1 MHSRPLFPFQN
12 VINLNNATQRTAT
25 RTAAV
30 PFIEPTPNMSPTC
43 HACGQPLGQIR
54 APLLNLIPP
63 SEDALTTEKKK
74 EIKLNETAKVNNTI
88 GPGLP
93 TILGTLLD
101 YVQNWIPGYRF
112 FKRVLNNF
120 YQKTSPTTAL
130 AISPVHTVTSSNP
143 IVSIAEN
150 RKRPKHKK
158 KPRSTPTNPIQGKP
172 PKSKLP
178 VPASTSEQT
187 CGRCHQ
193 VFRSRKELFMHLNA
207 CRSSSGSASVA

>member
-1 MHSRPLFPFQN
+1 
-12 VINLNNATQRTAT
+12 
-25 RTAAV
+25 
-30 PFIEPTPNMSPTC
+30 MSPTC

-74 EIKLNETAKVNNTI
+74 EIKLNETAKVHNTI

-93 TILGTLLD
+93 TMLGTLLD
-101 YVQNWIPGYRF
+101 YVQDWIPGYRF
-112 FKRVLNNF
+112 VKRVLNNF
-120 YQKTSPTTAL
+120 YRKTSPTTAL
-130 AISPVHTVTSSNP
+130 AISPVRTVASSDP
-143 IVSIAEN
+143 IEQK

-158 KPRSTPTNPIQGKP
+158 KTRNTPTKPVQGNP

-187 CGRCHQ
+187 CRRCHQ

-207 CRSSSGSASVA
+207 CRTSSGSTSVA